1 MTRFGDDGTEVHV
14 ALDGLDDE
22 LVLSWAARTD
32 VGHRRAANEDS
43 VVVGLPIFAVAD
55 GMGGHAAG
63 DRASA
68 AVAERLARERGPF
81 AELAALEQAFID
93 AGATIDALA
102 EGIPIGVGTTVTGA
116 ALVFDT
122 DRPSF
127 LVFNIGDSR
136 VYRFERNELAQVT
149 VDHSVV
155 QELVDAGLI
164 APEDADAHPESNV
177 ITRALGFH
185 DEPLPD
191 IWRVPVRAGMRLL
204 ICSDGLTKE
213 LGDERLRLHLA
224 AGMSAG
230 ETASALVDAALAA
243 GGRDNVTLVIVDVIA
258 APAPAQPL
266 PSAVQETLEHHPAAP
281 DLGGAPSGPPSGGN
295 PGGGGDRLPTMKGPT
310 ELRG

>member
-1 MTRFGDDGTEVHV
+1 MTRIGDDGTEVHV
-14 ALDGLDDE
+14 ALTGHDE
-22 LVLSWAARTD
+22 DLVLSWAARTD

-68 AVAERLARERGPF
+68 AIATRLSKETGPF
-81 AELAALEQAFID
+81 AELPAIEQAFID
-93 AGATIDALA
+93 AGAEIDALS
-102 EGIPIGVGTTVTGA
+102 EGIPLGVGTTVTGA
-116 ALVFDT
+116 ALVFDQPE
-122 DRPSF
+122 PSF

-136 VYRFERNELAQVT
+136 VYRFERNELSQVT

-164 APEDADAHPESNV
+164 AAADAENHPESNV

-191 IWRVPVRAGMRLL
+191 IWRVPARTGMRLL

-213 LGDERLRLHLA
+213 LSDERLRLHLA
-224 AGMSAG
+224 AGMPAG

-243 GGRDNVTLVIVDVIA
+243 GGRDNVTVVIVDVIA
-258 APAPAQPL
+258 APLASGADGGVTQP
-266 PSAVQETLEHHPAAP
+266 TLEHQPTTP
-281 DLGGAPSGPPSGGN
+281 DLGGTPSGPPSG
-295 PGGGGDRLPTMKGPT
+295 
-310 ELRG
+310 

>member
-1 MTRFGDDGTEVHV
+1 MTRIGDDATEVHV
-14 ALDGLDDE
+14 ALAGHDE
-22 LVLSWAARTD
+22 DLVLSWAARTD

-68 AVAERLARERGPF
+68 AIAIRLSLESGPF
-81 AELAALEQAFID
+81 AELPALEQAFID
-93 AGATIDALA
+93 AGAEIDALA
-102 EGIPIGVGTTVTGA
+102 EGIPLGVGTTVTGA
-116 ALVFDT
+116 ALVFDQP
-122 DRPSF
+122 DPSF

-136 VYRFERNELAQVT
+136 VYRFERNELSQVT

-164 APEDADAHPESNV
+164 AAADAESHPESNV

-191 IWRVPVRAGMRLL
+191 IWRVPVRTGLRLL

-213 LGDERLRLHLA
+213 LGHERLRLHLA
-224 AGMSAG
+224 AGMTAG

-243 GGRDNVTLVIVDVIA
+243 GGRDNVTVVIVDVIS
-258 APAPAQPL
+258 APGASPHDENAMQP
-266 PSAVQETLEHHPAAP
+266 TLEHQPTTP
-281 DLGGAPSGPPSGGN
+281 DLGGSPGDPPSGGN
-295 PGGGGDRLPTMKGPT
+295 L
-310 ELRG
+310 E